1 MENPPSTLAGQERF
15 THYVVPEIEVML
27 RVARSITG
35 DPVEAEDLVQ
45 DALIRAFRSID
56 RFDGRH
62 PRAWLL
68 TIVRNTNVNRN
79 RRRRPGLLD
88 DPDAA
93 ETATTESGSSSAEDA
108 VVDRTFE
115 AEVEAS
121 LQTLSDDAR
130 RVIELVDLAGLSYAE
145 AADILE
151 VPVGTVMSRLHRA
164 RRRIRDSL
172 RRSGLA
178 PRRFR

>member
-1 MENPPSTLAGQERF
+1 MSTATAGVDRACSTIPTPP
-15 THYVVPEIEVML
+15 
-27 RVARSITG
+27 
-35 DPVEAEDLVQ
+35 
-45 DALIRAFRSID
+45 
-56 RFDGRH
+56 
-62 PRAWLL
+62 
-68 TIVRNTNVNRN
+68 
-79 RRRRPGLLD
+79 RRP
-88 DPDAA
+88 PC
-93 ETATTESGSSSAEDA
+93 ESGSSSAEDA

-121 LQTLSDDAR
+121 LRTLSDDAR

-145 AADILE
+145 AADVLE